1 MNSTFEEILSTNFT
15 EFKKDPPTANIDNK
29 QFIKNKKILEYLKNN
44 KEISRLSG
52 FDIVKKMK
60 YKDILK
66 NYFDSREF
74 ENSIEIL
81 KKEKESYEYIQEYIL
96 MAKSYVDYYTCND
109 DL

>member
-1 MNSTFEEILSTNFT
+1 M
-15 EFKKDPPTANIDNK
+15 
-29 QFIKNKKILEYLKNN
+29 KNN

-66 NYFDSREF
+66 NYFNSREF

-81 KKEKESYEYIQEYIL
+81 KDREKESYEYIQEYIL